1 MIYAMLVVAK
11 PFPVLALTV
20 MLVLV
25 AVAVL
30 LVWLGDGFTRTK
42 GKV

>member
-1 MIYAMLVVAK
+1 MIYAMLVLTK
-11 PFPVLALTV
+11 PFPVLTLTV

-42 GKV
+42 EKV